1 MKNILKY
8 TSIIFLVLVLAFLF
22 VCAYFCFNYPKKY
35 SYEIERYSEEYNL
48 NYNLVYALVRAE
60 SSFNPKA
67 VSSSGAIGLMQI
79 MPTTAKWI
87 AGELNEIYE
96 LKKLYMPQI
105 NIKYGCFYLRY
116 LLNKF
121 ENETYTLCAY
131 NAGETVVRNWIN
143 SQNEFTILYPETEN
157 YVKKVQN
164 AKKVYKVL
172 NNLSIKI

>member
-1 MKNILKY
+1 
-8 TSIIFLVLVLAFLF
+8 
-22 VCAYFCFNYPKKY
+22 
-35 SYEIERYSEEYNL
+35 
-48 NYNLVYALVRAE
+48 
-60 SSFNPKA
+60 
-67 VSSSGAIGLMQI
+67 
-79 MPTTAKWI
+79 
-87 AGELNEIYE
+87 
-96 LKKLYMPQI
+96 MPQI

-121 ENETYTLCAY
+121 NNETYTLCAY

-172 NNLSIKI
+172 NELSIKI